1 MANGMP
7 VLPRLELRRWLVLS
21 TSSMLRMGEAA
32 EPGLCARC
40 DTDGLSARRLEPFL
54 PSSRATT
61 SFISSSRA
69 ASRDAIL
76 ICEYVECAGSLHDA
90 SQLRAL
96 GCGSRD
102 LVDDLVNE
110 LCLEC
115 WLSGGVSLAGYN
127 AIHAILRGD
136 RSLRSSTVLA

>member
-7 VLPRLELRRWLVLS
+7 VLPRLELRRWPVLS

-69 ASRDAIL
+69 ASRDAMVL
-76 ICEYVECAGSLHDA
+76 CECGGGAGSLHEV
-90 SQLRAL
+90 SQVRTL
-96 GCGSRD
+96 G
-102 LVDDLVNE
+102 
-110 LCLEC
+110 
-115 WLSGGVSLAGYN
+115 
-127 AIHAILRGD
+127 
-136 RSLRSSTVLA
+136 